1 MSKYIKMLREYSVQS
16 FLQIRFE
23 QLYGNI
29 QTQLHT
35 FMAIGDEEA
44 LHQYRVAIRSM
55 RSLCQSFEAFIEETH
70 FKALN
75 KALKSLQKESN
86 AMRERD
92 VFLGYLQTLVPL
104 KHEDFHALVSLKERL
119 SQEKEEAYTSF
130 CGDDITRQKN
140 LLSIQH
146 YVQDA
151 TFYKASSTQSLI
163 KPLYTIIKQL
173 LKKIIKNSSSLDIY
187 DTPKKFHAL
196 RLDYKTLRYVLEFAH
211 VKQSAKKSKMMQ
223 NKFGLVQ
230 DTYNYCILLK
240 RYAPSNSSFFYAT
253 LSSLEKDLQTY
264 KRLCLQKE
272 NLKTL
277 QKLSQKLKKIFTCK
291 KG

>member
-1 MSKYIKMLREYSVQS
+1 MSKYIKMLRAYSVQS

-23 QLYGNI
+23 QLSGNM

-35 FMAIGDEEA
+35 FMITGDEEA

-70 FKALN
+70 FKALS

-104 KHEDFHALVSLKERL
+104 RPEDFQALASLKERL
-119 SQEKEEAYTSF
+119 VQEKEEAYTSF
-130 CGDDITRQKN
+130 CGDDTRRQKN

-146 YVQDA
+146 YVKDA
-151 TFYKASSTQSLI
+151 AFYKASSTQSLI

-173 LKKIIKNSSSLDIY
+173 LKKIIKNSSSLDVY
-187 DTPKKFHAL
+187 DKSKKFHAL
-196 RLDYKTLRYVLEFAH
+196 RLDYKTLRYILEFAH
-211 VKQSAKKSKMMQ
+211 VEQSAKICKVMQ
-223 NKFGLVQ
+223 NRFGLVQ
-230 DTYNYCILLK
+230 DTYNYCMLLQ
-240 RYAPSNSSFFYAT
+240 RYVPADDSFFYAT
-253 LSSLEKDLQTY
+253 LSTLERDLKTH
-264 KRLCLQKE
+264 KRLCLHKD
-272 NLKTL
+272 NVKTL
-277 QKLSQKLKKIFTCK
+277 QKMSQKLQKIFTCK
-291 KG
+291 KR